1 MTYTDYLSKVEPIW
15 CKGCGNF
22 GILKATC
29 LALSNLEIPPHKI
42 GIVSGIG
49 CSSRMPG
56 YLSTYGINSL
66 HGRAIPIA
74 TGLKLARPDL
84 TVLVAGGD
92 GDLFS
97 IGAGHLPH
105 VTRRKFQE
113 KPIDITCIMFDNHVY
128 ALTKGQTS
136 PTTFSDQKTK
146 TTDFS
151 SPVDPLLDML
161 SFMHSSESGFL
172 AQGIATDP
180 SHLTKLIEEA
190 IKYKGFSFINVQ
202 TPCPTHNSEEW
213 LKILKEKR
221 IYVEAGKEVYLPDG
235 ERWIH
240 DPQDWELACKI
251 LKTPMNQGI
260 HLGII
265 YKK

>member
-1 MTYTDYLSKVEPIW
+1 MTYEKYLSDIGPIW

-22 GILKATC
+22 GVLKATC
-29 LALSNLEIPPHKI
+29 QAFSNLEIPPHKI
-42 GIVSGIG
+42 GVISGIG
-49 CSSRMPG
+49 CSSRTPG
-56 YLSTYGINSL
+56 YLATYGLNSL

-84 TVLVAGGD
+84 TVLAMGGD

-105 VTRRKFQE
+105 VARRKFQG

-136 PTTFSDQKTK
+136 PTTFQNKETK
-146 TTDFS
+146 GTDFS
-151 SPVDPLLDML
+151 SPIDPLLDVL
-161 SFMHSSESGFL
+161 SFMRSSDSGFL
-172 AQGIATDP
+172 AQGMATDP

-190 IKYKGFSFINVQ
+190 IKYNGFSFINVQ
-202 TPCPTHNSEEW
+202 TPCPTHNGEEE

-221 IYVEAGKEVYLPDG
+221 IYVEAGKEIYLPNG

-240 DPQDWELACKI
+240 DPQNWELACKI
-251 LKTPMNQGI
+251 VRDQLKEGM
-260 HLGII
+260 HLGVI